1 MTRDGEPGA
10 ALLASDGRTLP
21 LSLLGAP
28 ASGVRRA
35 FAVRLASLDSINM
48 LAGGAIDPWQVET
61 FVRETAAAGGL
72 FDEAI
77 FGPLRRDGAGRLQ
90 LQSWAEEPRDRPQAR
105 RCGMLFLPVPLVHP
119 WALRTR
125 GERDATLWRALAACE
140 QVVVDGRLVP
150 SSDALEDP
158 RALVSGEAIF
168 ALVRAGRLPR
178 TAAYGV
184 LQVVPVLPA
193 GLRPRVDNGDR
204 VYRHDATVLYQL
216 VLDHIA
222 RVERL
227 RELKAPKI
235 IEWDQIGCLQ
245 RALEALFI
253 DGADLVEDAER
264 GPRWVPASPDATPR
278 SMSLRHLL
286 AFSGWANAIDAVVR
300 SGARPLSRSW
310 PGLAYEAR
318 AWLEASALEVVTLRD
333 DGTVDEAALAESLVD
348 RRSQIFGQVY
358 EEHLGPLYERV
369 IHVADD
375 PAGQRAPE
383 PPHIDVYATAVRADG
398 TRLLVTAGASAREM
412 PPHPR
417 LGPAERPRIELV
429 MKVAGALE
437 PALLEHLMVEL
448 RSLARYPF
456 VTGSFIAPLHSVNL
470 GRPIAPGSP
479 IEHVVFIEPR
489 DEDLALFEL
498 VSRVLPMEPLFVLTV
513 GITTAQLDTIDRPQ
527 ATTAAERRIRVVG
540 LVDPI
545 DRATDPVRNA
555 TPMRSV

>member
-1 MTRDGEPGA
+1 MTRDREPGA
-10 ALLASDGRTLP
+10 PLLASDGRTLP
-21 LSLLGAP
+21 LSLLGAA
-28 ASGVRRA
+28 ASSARA

-48 LAGGAIDPWQVET
+48 LAGGAIDPWQIKT
-61 FVRETAAAGGL
+61 FVRETAAEGGL

-90 LQSWAEEPRDRPQAR
+90 LQSWAEEQRDRPQAR
-105 RCGMLFLPVPLVHP
+105 RFGMLFLPVPLVHP
-119 WALRTR
+119 WVLRTR
-125 GERDATLWRALAACE
+125 SERDATLWRALAACE

-150 SSDALEDP
+150 SRDALEDP

-168 ALVRAGRLPR
+168 ALVRAGILPR

-193 GLRPRVDNGDR
+193 GLRPCVENGDR

-222 RVERL
+222 RVERI
-227 RELKAPKI
+227 RELKAPKIKI
-235 IEWDQIGCLQ
+235 IEWDQIGRLQ

-264 GPRWVPASPDATPR
+264 GPRWVPASPDATPG

-286 AFSGWANAIDAVVR
+286 AFPGWANAIDAVVR

-348 RRSQIFGQVY
+348 RRAQIFWQVY

-369 IHVADD
+369 IHVADV
-375 PAGQRAPE
+375 PAGRVPE

-398 TRLLVTAGASAREM
+398 TRLLVTAGASAREL

-417 LGPAERPRIELV
+417 LGPAERRRIELA
-429 MKVAGALE
+429 MKVVGAIE
-437 PALLEHLMVEL
+437 PPLLEHLMVEL

-456 VTGSFIAPLHSVNL
+456 VTGSFIAPLHSVSL

-489 DEDLALFEL
+489 DEDLALFES

-513 GITTAQLDTIDRPQ
+513 GITTAELDTIDRPQ
-527 ATTAAERRIRVVG
+527 AMTAAERRIRVVG

-545 DRATDPVRNA
+545 DRVTDPVRNA